1 MPKTKKKSKKKSRR
15 SKQDTN
21 SQTPALSKKELKAK
35 KRKAAKQRKEFIQAF
50 ITTGS
55 IGAIL
60 GLILFFLKDP
70 KLAIA
75 GGGGIIVLALSY
87 KYPLQALW
95 GFIIYMPFAGTITY
109 WIGGGNAL
117 FQLAKDGF
125 YIPAMIAMFQGLKRR
140 KQPWILPK
148 NLKTPLTILLI
159 TGLATLLFVNGAQ
172 QFSSK
177 PRGQPILM
185 GILGLKVLLGY
196 VPLITCTYH
205 LLKGKREFLLF
216 VRTHIVLVVV
226 CCALGVMQYMML
238 KTGRCQGTD
247 HLLGE
252 DLFKPTLEAKCL
264 VGGSLVYSP
273 SQSMIRL
280 PGTLVAPWQWAWFL
294 IGNIFFTFASA
305 FNDPSFKW
313 KAISFFGMALVFVN
327 AVISGQRIAL
337 LLVPLLTIILL
348 VATGKVTKLKQFLPI
363 AGGIA
368 VLIVGATILFP
379 AIIQERIDS
388 TVGRWNASP
397 PTAFIAHQVEF
408 TSKESG
414 GLLGNGVGRA
424 TNSARVF
431 GQGKLIE
438 TYYPKLFY
446 ELGPIG
452 VLAFLAC
459 VTAITISTFKAYRSV
474 KDSSLR
480 GYGSAFWVFIVFI
493 SYQTYYYP
501 LDVDPVA
508 VYYWMVAGAIL
519 KLPEIEK
526 QELEKNR
533 NRPEAFPESS
543 KKRRKK
549 RKLSRV

>member
-1 MPKTKKKSKKKSRR
+1 MPKTKKKSKKKSRK
-15 SKQDTN
+15 SKPDAN
-21 SQTPALSKKELKAK
+21 SRTPTLSKKELKAK
-35 KRKAAKQRKEFIQAF
+35 KREATKKRKEFIQAF
-50 ITTGS
+50 VAAGS

-60 GLILFFLKDP
+60 GAILFFVKDP

-75 GGGGIIVLALSY
+75 GGGGIVVLALSY
-87 KYPLQALW
+87 KYPIQALW
-95 GFIIYMPFAGTITY
+95 GFFIYMPFAGTVTY

-125 YIPAMIAMFQGLKRR
+125 FIPAMLAMFQQLGRR
-140 KQPWILPK
+140 KQPWIQPK
-148 NLKTPLTILLI
+148 NLKIPLAILIVSCLV
-159 TGLATLLFVNGAQ
+159 TLLFVNGAQ

-177 PRGQPILM
+177 PQGQPILM
-185 GILGLKVLLGY
+185 GVLGLKVLLGY

-216 VRTHIVLVVV
+216 VRTHVVLVII
-226 CCALGVMQYMML
+226 CCLLGVMQYMML

-252 DLFKPTLEAKCL
+252 DLFKATLEAKCL

-273 SQSMIRL
+273 SQGMIRL

-294 IGNIFFTFASA
+294 IGNTFFTFASA

-313 KAISFFGMALVFVN
+313 KIVSFVGMALVFMN

-337 LLVPLLTIILL
+337 LLVPVLTIILL
-348 VATGKVTKLKQFLPI
+348 VVTGKITKLKQFIPI

-368 VLIVGATILFP
+368 ILIVGATILFP
-379 AIIQERIDS
+379 EVIQERIDS
-388 TVGRWNASP
+388 TVSRWNASP
-397 PTAFIAHQVEF
+397 PTDFIAHQFEF
-408 TSKESG
+408 TSKESS
-414 GLLGNGVGRA
+414 LLGNGVGRA

-431 GQGKLIE
+431 GKAKLIE

-446 ELGPIG
+446 ELGPFGTI
-452 VLAFLAC
+452 AFLAC
-459 VTAITISTFKAYRSV
+459 VTAITVSTFKAYRSV
-474 KDSSLR
+474 KDKSLR
-480 GYGSAFWVFIVFI
+480 SYGSAFWVLIVFI

-501 LDVDPVA
+501 LDVDPIA

-519 KLPEIEK
+519 KLPDIDK
-526 QELEKNR
+526 QEREKMR
-533 NRPEAFPESS
+533 DRSEAVPEPS

-549 RKLSRV
+549 RQLSQV